1 MELGIL
7 AAICAAI
14 IWAAASIVSYRPVIH
29 FGVLDFTRI
38 QLPMSALLLGLV
50 VTLQGNWG
58 SLNWAQWIPIAFS
71 GIIGILLGDIALH
84 SCLKYGGP
92 RRMQLLFA
100 LNAPMASLIGFLA
113 LGEVLSLSDAIGGFL
128 ILTGIALAILYNNPQ
143 SNDGTGEKL
152 TGSLLQVLFWGL
164 LSALCQA
171 IGLIIMKP
179 IVDAGTDPLAASAA
193 RTILSAV
200 LLMTT
205 LLIPQMRFRTV
216 DKQDIA
222 PIVLATVA
230 GWMGY
235 VGAMSLL
242 IFALQSQ
249 NTGIV
254 AVLGSTAPIM
264 ILPILW
270 VINKRPPALP
280 GWAGAGLA
288 IGGIAILSEM
298 PFH

>member
-1 MELGIL
+1 
-7 AAICAAI
+7 
-14 IWAAASIVSYRPVIH
+14 
-29 FGVLDFTRI
+29 
-38 QLPMSALLLGLV
+38 MSALLLALAV
-50 VTLQGNWG
+50 SIQGGWD
-58 SLNWAQWIPIAFS
+58 SLNWSQWGPIALS
-71 GIIGILLGDIALH
+71 GIIGILLGDVALH

-113 LGEVLSLSDAIGGFL
+113 LGEVLSLSDAIGGLL
-128 ILTGIALAILYNNPQ
+128 ILCGIGLAILYNSPQ
-143 SNDGTGEKL
+143 SNNDKGEKL
-152 TGSLLQVLFWGL
+152 QGSLYQVLFWGL

-179 IVDAGTDPLAASAA
+179 IVDSGADPLAASAA
-193 RTILSAV
+193 RTLLSAL

-205 LLIPQMRFRTV
+205 LLIPRWRFRNLN
-216 DKQDIA
+216 KQDLA
-222 PIVLATVA
+222 PFAEATLA

-270 VINKRPPALP
+270 WINKRPPALP
-280 GWAGAGLA
+280 SWIGAALA
-288 IGGIAILSEM
+288 IAGIAMLSNM
-298 PFH
+298 TLH

>member
-50 VTLQGNWG
+50 VTLQGNWN

-143 SNDGTGEKL
+143 SDNGTGEKL
-152 TGSLLQVLFWGL
+152 TGSLLQVLFWGV

-193 RTILSAV
+193 RTILSAI

-205 LLIPQMRFRTV
+205 LLIPQMRFRTIG
-216 DKQDIA
+216 KQDIA
-222 PIVLATVA
+222 PIVLATIA

-288 IGGIAILSEM
+288 IAGIAILSEM

>member
-1 MELGIL
+1 MEPGIL
-7 AAICAAI
+7 AAIGAAI
-14 IWAAASIVSYRPVIH
+14 IWAVASIVSYRPVMH
-29 FGVLDFTRI
+29 FGVLNFTRV
-38 QLPMSALLLGLV
+38 QLPMSALLLIIV
-50 VTLQGNWG
+50 VSMQGGWE
-58 SLNWAQWIPIAFS
+58 SLNWSQWLPIALS
-71 GIIGILLGDIALH
+71 GIIGILLGDVALH

-113 LGEVLSLSDAIGGFL
+113 LGEILSMSDAIGGLL
-128 ILTGIALAILYNNPQ
+128 ILAGIALAILYGNPQ
-143 SNDGTGEKL
+143 SDDGTGEKL
-152 TGSLLQVLFWGL
+152 NGSLFQVLFWGL

-179 IVDAGTDPLAASAA
+179 IIDSGTDPLAASAA
-193 RTILSAV
+193 RTLLSAL

-205 LLIPQMRFRTV
+205 LLIPSMRFCALT
-216 DKQDIA
+216 KQDLRPFIG
-222 PIVLATVA
+222 ATTA

-235 VGAMSLL
+235 VGAMTLL

-270 VINKRPPALP
+270 WLNKRPPPLP
-280 GWAGAGLA
+280 GWIGASLA
-288 IGGIAILSEM
+288 IVGIAILSQM
-298 PFH
+298 PIH

>member
-1 MELGIL
+1 MELGLL
-7 AAICAAI
+7 AAISAAV
-14 IWAAASIVSYRPVIH
+14 IWAVASIVSYRPVLH
-29 FGVLDFTRI
+29 FGVLNFTRV

-50 VTLQGNWG
+50 VSLQGGWD
-58 SLNWAQWIPIAFS
+58 SLNLSQWLPIALS
-71 GIIGILLGDIALH
+71 GVIGILLGDVALH

-113 LGEVLSLSDAIGGFL
+113 LGEVLSLGDAIGGFL

-143 SNDGTGEKL
+143 TEDKTGEKL
-152 TGSLLQVLFWGL
+152 QGSLLQVLFWGL

-193 RTILSAV
+193 RTILSAI
-200 LLMTT
+200 LLLTT
-205 LLIPQMRFRTV
+205 LALPQMRFRRLQ
-216 DKQDIA
+216 KQDIR
-222 PIVLATVA
+222 PFLEATTA

-270 VINKRPPALP
+270 FINKRPPALP
-280 GWAGAGLA
+280 SWMGAGLA
-288 IGGIAILSEM
+288 IAGIAVLSQM
-298 PFH
+298 PVH